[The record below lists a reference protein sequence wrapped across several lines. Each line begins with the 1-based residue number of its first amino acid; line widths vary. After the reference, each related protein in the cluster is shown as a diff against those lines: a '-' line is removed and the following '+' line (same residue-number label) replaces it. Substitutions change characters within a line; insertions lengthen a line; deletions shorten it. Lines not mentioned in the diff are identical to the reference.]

1 VDDKDAEIAELK
13 RRLTDLEKP
22 RAEKAKPLSRNKAQH
37 FLIFALSAI
46 AILVVF
52 GLIHSA
58 GGRGDLNA
66 VAVNSTPPTQPSNVA
81 SAPSTPDTNTASAP
95 TDTPASAWKYHTE
108 SDNMG
113 RTKTFACTTS
123 TNEVTQSFPY
133 HDSSAELCLRRSSKD
148 GLDAYIQLDGN
159 GQILCGIDSCAIPI
173 KFDGGAIQHFPGV
186 GAADNSSDVIF
197 INSTSRFISTLRRSK
212 RTVIELRLYQN
223 GDQDVVFDTAGL
235 KWP

>member
-1 VDDKDAEIAELK
+1 MDDKDAEIAELK
-13 RRLTDLEKP
+13 RRIADLEKP
-22 RAEKAKPLSRNKAQH
+22 RADRAKPPSPSTAQR
-37 FLIFALSAI
+37 FLIFVLSAI
-46 AILVVF
+46 AVLVVF

-58 GGRGDLNA
+58 GGKSDLNA
-66 VAVNSTPPTQPSNVA
+66 VAVNSTAPTQPSNVA
-81 SAPSTPDTNTASAP
+81 SAPSIPDINTASAP
-95 TDTPASAWKYHTE
+95 ADAPTTAWKYHTE

-123 TNEVTQSFPY
+123 TNEITQSFPY

-148 GLDAYIQLDGN
+148 GLDAYVQLDGN
-159 GQILCGIDSCAIPI
+159 GQILCGIESCSIPI
-173 KFDGGAIQHFPGV
+173 KFDGGAIQRFPGV